1 MKKIL
6 SLLALALFSVVSFA
20 ASITCADIDFG
31 TVSIKGETLPKQGST
46 TVTVTFAGLAQYYSI
61 YAYITEGLL
70 DDATNPNGFTA
81 SPYNQTIKTENGTC
95 EVTVNY
101 SVKAAGTYTGKLE
114 FWCYDKDYN
123 DVYGHANV
131 SITVTDEA
139 IVAKTI
145 PFERVEKTADLKDG
159 DTIVFVCESQ
169 GAVCGPLAMP
179 ALTSVTENVTINT
192 TTHKAE
198 VPEATA
204 QFFKANKYSDGW
216 QFVTAD
222 AAKKGLHLDIEYNSG
237 KGAFTYDAAVAGK
250 ILATWGVDISNG
262 VAEVTRNS
270 DGSYPV
276 RWASSS
282 AGGRFK
288 PYKSGDGSTIAI
300 YKKAGK
306 AQELQSKVTIS
317 PATIVFEDTEME
329 ETSEVIVNYTA
340 ENLTDDIIWA
350 IEGTNSGWFDLIEG
364 AGNNNTSGTL
374 TIKYKG
380 TGTNTGAVNAKLSY
394 LTQNAQLDPME
405 DSYPISLTLKA
416 NTIKLTKIEFVG
428 APDSLVKGKSI
439 DLKPYLVFTPNNAED
454 NSLTWSVD
462 KSYQGTVEDGVYTA
476 KNVTGEVVITA
487 TSVRVPSVSASVTLM
502 QYEPKPNSIT
512 LDKHEITTHIG
523 EVVTLQ
529 GIVGPEGASQDC
541 YFTVRNKDI
550 LTYGKGDVTGSA
562 KLTAKALCQEGVW
575 VVVNPKNY
583 QTILDSCLVKVVPVA
598 VESVAFDPDS
608 KEMTVGSEFQL
619 APVVTPSAAAS
630 QYTAS
635 YESDKTAVATVS
647 ETGLVKAVAEGDA
660 VITCTLGGKS
670 GQITIHVV
678 AAKTFAKVTDASSL
692 AAKDT
697 IILALASAPVVA
709 GAISGKILTTLTSGI
724 TVTATEAYA
733 DNAYRMVITTIKT
746 KTGFALQPVGSSKV
760 LAEQNNDLYL
770 EKTTSTKNLMWE
782 FVADGENG
790 VFIRNLGNTDAMFK
804 YHAGNTAIKP
814 YKAGTVGAV
823 YVYVYVR
830 KYVNPN
836 PPTGMEEAQGD
847 VQSTKV
853 LRNGQIVILRG
864 DKAYTITGQEI
875 R

>member
-6 SLLALALFSVVSFA
+6 SLLTLALFSVVSFA

-270 DGSYPV
+270 DGTYPV

-306 AQELQSKVTIS
+306 AQELQSSLTIDPTTINLGDVACS
-317 PATIVFEDTEME
+317 ATK
-329 ETSEVIVNYTA
+329 EVVINYTA
-340 ENLTDDIIWA
+340 AYLEDDIVWA
-350 IEGTNSGWFDLIEG
+350 IQGTDYDAFDLIEDTY
-364 AGNNNTSGTL
+364 NTRTSGKL

-380 TGTNTGAVNAKLSY
+380 NSTKTGALSAELAY
-394 LTQNAQLDPME
+394 LTKNAQKDDME
-405 DSYPISLTLKA
+405 GAFPISINL
-416 NTIKLTKIEFVG
+416 IKLNGISFDATTYNALTQEEVNLSTKVVFDPTDV
-428 APDSLVKGKSI
+428 SNKG
-439 DLKPYLVFTPNNAED
+439 
-454 NSLTWSVD
+454 LTWKFEKTQYFATLSD
-462 KSYQGTVEDGVYTA
+462 AGVFKATA
-476 KNVTGEVVITA
+476 TGEYVVIA
-487 TSVRVPSVSASVTLM
+487 TSVLDENIQAKCTVKVTLPVP
-502 QYEPKPNSIT
+502 QSVELDATELTLHLNETKTLAATIKPTGTEKKPQFESSNTSIATVSSKGVIKGVAYGEVTITVWAEDYPDVKNTCKVTVEKWKVEGIT
-512 LDKHEITTHIG
+512 LPSDANLTLG
-523 EVVTLQ
+523 STLQ
-529 GIVGPEGASQDC
+529 LNPTITPTEAAAE
-541 YFTVRNKDI
+541 YTT
-550 LTYGKGDVTGSA
+550 TYES
-562 KLTAKALCQEGVW
+562 
-575 VVVNPKNY
+575 KN
-583 QTILDSCLVKVVPVA
+583 
-598 VESVAFDPDS
+598 ESVA
-608 KEMTVGSEFQL
+608 M
-619 APVVTPSAAAS
+619 
-630 QYTAS
+630 
-635 YESDKTAVATVS
+635 VS
-647 ETGLVKAVAEGDA
+647 ESGLVTSKAEGDA
-660 VITCTLGGKS
+660 VIVATIDGKEA
-670 GQITIHVV
+670 QITIHVV
-678 AAKTFAKVTDASSL
+678 AANTFAKVTDASTL

-697 IILALASAPVVA
+697 IILATIYNSTPIVA
-709 GAISGKILTTLTSGI
+709 GARDGKQLTLAKNGVS
-724 TVTATEAYA
+724 VNATEAYA
-733 DNAYRMVITTIKT
+733 DDACRLVLGTEKN
-746 KTGFALQPVGSSKV
+746 KTGFTLTPVGSSKSIAAKTDDTG
-760 LAEQNNDLYL
+760 LIDGTATNNH
-770 EKTTSTKNLMWE
+770 MWQ
-782 FVADGENG
+782 FTADANG
-790 VFIRNLGNTDAMFK
+790 VYAQNTVVTAAVFK
-804 YHAGNTAIKP
+804 YFEDNKNIKF
-814 YKAGTVGAV
+814 YKAGTAV
-823 YVYVYVR
+823 PVYVYVR